1 MDLNPDDTVY
11 PVAKIA
17 LILDALA
24 GEGVPKADAL
34 RCVRLSE
41 ASISSPATRV
51 SLNQVID
58 CCSYAA
64 ERSHDPHFAYRTG
77 LRFHVSAYGMYGF
90 AMLSSIDYRR
100 TMEFAVKY
108 HQLATPLV
116 TIGFKENDGCGIWLL
131 NPLSYAR
138 IDARLYKFIVEMQFG
153 IMLSLHRDFMGS
165 SFFAREFQVTYSSS
179 SDASKYAALF
189 GAPVLFEQSANSLLF
204 DSGWLDGTPR
214 LGNQITHSTVVS
226 LCDAQIEEFQF
237 RRGLVGE
244 VRKILVKNLMRPTR
258 FQDVAQNLN
267 MSERTLRRKLRG
279 ENSSFRQVVDEL
291 RRDTAIRYLRETDL
305 TVGDIA
311 ESLGFSDAANFRQA
325 FRRWTNAAPYEIRH
339 LSRA

>member
-116 TIGFKENDGCGIWLL
+116 TMGFKENDGCGIWLL

-153 IMLSLHRDFMGS
+153 IMLSLHRDLMGS

-189 GAPVLFEQSANSLLF
+189 GAPVLFGQSANSLLF

-214 LGNQITHSTVVS
+214 LGNQITYTKS
-226 LCDAQIEEFQF
+226 
-237 RRGLVGE
+237 
-244 VRKILVKNLMRPTR
+244 P
-258 FQDVAQNLN
+258 
-267 MSERTLRRKLRG
+267 
-279 ENSSFRQVVDEL
+279 
-291 RRDTAIRYLRETDL
+291 
-305 TVGDIA
+305 
-311 ESLGFSDAANFRQA
+311 
-325 FRRWTNAAPYEIRH
+325 
-339 LSRA
+339 